1 MGIYKRNNRTTN
13 NKIIFNMKYLH
24 IFSTCIFIFMMVFY
38 LLPSLRMFVI
48 AMNKVGIMTR
58 ILKNNNS
65 KKYTFK
71 IIPFEYV
78 LLPLLVPSFYY
89 SYLNAYIGFSI
100 IKSIGFLVAIIP
112 ILYLSNILSVIIIM
126 SIYNILRTPFR
137 YYKLKKILYKR
148 KFSSMRDK
156 LDKPDQFL

>member
-1 MGIYKRNNRTTN
+1 
-13 NKIIFNMKYLH
+13 
-24 IFSTCIFIFMMVFY
+24 MMVFY

-89 SYLNAYIGFSI
+89 SYLNLYIGFSI
-100 IKSIGFLVAIIP
+100 IESLGFLFLIIP
-112 ILYLSNILSVIIIM
+112 ILYLSNILIVITIM
-126 SIYNILRTPFR
+126 SIYCILRIPFR
-137 YYKLKKILYKR
+137 YYKLNKVLCKKQHLYNR
-148 KFSSMRDK
+148 ADK
-156 LDKPDQFL
+156 SK